1 MKKKEHLKILSE
13 TVNRIE
19 SDKLAK
25 EIKAKE
31 NIKKLN
37 DIYDLLLSA
46 ILDGA
51 NPNFEYIGT
60 RTNNFDPGSHEVT
73 ISF

>member
-1 MKKKEHLKILSE
+1 MKNKEHLKILHD
-13 TVNRIE
+13 TVKRIE
-19 SDKLAK
+19 IDKLAK

-31 NIKKLN
+31 KIKELN
-37 DIYDLLLSA
+37 EVYDLLLHA

-60 RTNNFDPGSHEVT
+60 RRDNFTPASYEIN